1 MDGDVRIERFVI
13 GLIVLI
19 ISISL
24 HEFGHA
30 ISADKLGDPGPRRA
44 GRITL
49 YPGAHLDPMGLIMI
63 CVTMWYG
70 FGIGWGK
77 PVMVNSGRFQ
87 DPRKGMVITSLCG
100 PLMNLALALAFGL
113 FLRVLLITGQAEAVP
128 PLLTRFAGSFLIIN
142 LSLMF
147 FNLIPI
153 HPLDG
158 GKILSGLLPLSLS
171 EKFDSVMWQWGPI
184 ILIVSCF
191 SGAGFLGRVIG
202 PGVETMVSLIL
213 GR

>member
-1 MDGDVRIERFVI
+1 MEGSPRLENFVI
-13 GLIVLI
+13 GLIVLV

-49 YPGAHLDPMGLIMI
+49 YPGAHLDPFGFLMI
-63 CVTMWYG
+63 CFTMWAG
-70 FGIGWGK
+70 FGLGWGR
-77 PVMVNSGRFQ
+77 PVMVDSRYFGN
-87 DPRKGMVITSLCG
+87 PRKGMVITSLCG
-100 PLMNLALALAFGL
+100 PLMNLALALVFGL
-113 FLRVLLITGQAEAVP
+113 LLRVLIMTGQVTAI
-128 PLLTRFAGSFLIIN
+128 PLLSRFALQFLVIN

-158 GKILSGLLPLSLS
+158 GKILSGLMPLSLS
-171 EKFDSVMWQWGPI
+171 EKFDSMMWQWGPI
-184 ILIVSCF
+184 ILLVSCF
-191 SGAGFLGRVIG
+191 SGAGFLSSVIS
-202 PGVETMVSLIL
+202 PAVISAVEFIL
-213 GR
+213 GKS

>member
-1 MDGDVRIERFVI
+1 MEEPKIEHFLI

-19 ISISL
+19 VSISL

-30 ISADKLGDPGPRRA
+30 ISADKLGDPGPRRD

-49 YPGAHLDPMGLIMI
+49 YPGAHLDPMGFIMI

-77 PVMVNSGRFQ
+77 PVMVQPGRFR

-113 FLRVLLITGQAEAVP
+113 FLRVLMATGQQEAA

-158 GKILSGLLPLSLS
+158 GKILSGMLPISLA
-171 EKFDSVMWQWGPI
+171 EQFDSFMWQWGPV

-191 SGAGFLGRVIG
+191 SGAGFIGKVIG
-202 PGVETMVSLIL
+202 PAVDSMIRVIL
-213 GR
+213 GI